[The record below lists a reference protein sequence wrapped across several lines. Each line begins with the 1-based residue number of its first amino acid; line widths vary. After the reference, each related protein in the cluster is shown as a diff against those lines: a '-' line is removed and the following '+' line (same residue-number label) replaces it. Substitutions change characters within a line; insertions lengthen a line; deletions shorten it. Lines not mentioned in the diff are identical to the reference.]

1 MSNNIEN
8 KVVLITG
15 ASSGIGQATAE
26 LLAKKG
32 AKIVLAARREN
43 RLQELA
49 DKIKKAVGRTVAAIL
64 ENYQN
69 EDGSIT
75 VPEVLRP
82 YMGGLEVIK

>member
-49 DKIKKAVGRTVAAIL
+49 DKIKKADGQAI
-64 ENYQN
+64 YQVTDVTN
-69 EDGSIT
+69 PEDSKKL
-75 VPEVLRP
+75 VQ
-82 YMGGLEVIK
+82 YMI

>member
-32 AKIVLAARREN
+32 AKIVCRSWLIKLK
-43 RLQELA
+43 RLV
-49 DKIKKAVGRTVAAIL
+49 DKQSIK
-64 ENYQN
+64 
-69 EDGSIT
+69 
-75 VPEVLRP
+75 
-82 YMGGLEVIK
+82 

>member
-49 DKIKKAVGRTVAAIL
+49 DKIKKA
-64 ENYQN
+64 
-69 EDGSIT
+69 
-75 VPEVLRP
+75 
-82 YMGGLEVIK
+82 GG

>member
-49 DKIKKAVGRTVAAIL
+49 DKIKKAGGQAIYQVTDVTNPEESKKL
-64 ENYQN
+64 VQYAKENF
-69 EDGSIT
+69 GSFFS
-75 VPEVLRP
+75 
-82 YMGGLEVIK
+82 K

>member
-43 RLQELA
+43 RLQELL
-49 DKIKKAVGRTVAAIL
+49 IKLKGWWTSNLSSDRC
-64 ENYQN
+64 N
-69 EDGSIT
+69 
-75 VPEVLRP
+75 
-82 YMGGLEVIK
+82 

>member
-1 MSNNIEN
+1 MKTEVKNEWRKMSNNIEN

-49 DKIKKAVGRTVAAIL
+49 DKIKRLVDK
-64 ENYQN
+64 Q
-69 EDGSIT
+69 SI
-75 VPEVLRP
+75 
-82 YMGGLEVIK
+82 K